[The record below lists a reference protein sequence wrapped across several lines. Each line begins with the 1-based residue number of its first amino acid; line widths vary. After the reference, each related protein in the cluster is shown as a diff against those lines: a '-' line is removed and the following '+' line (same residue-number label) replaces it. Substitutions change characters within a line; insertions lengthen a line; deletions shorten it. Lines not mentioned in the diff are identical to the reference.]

1 MENTYGLL
9 VDLSQRLIEAGRRA
23 GTIPEGPPAKV
34 VAHALGFPGG
44 RLTRAT
50 VGLDRLRLDGKVSGM
65 SIALAVNFASTPR
78 IRHAFRL
85 VASASGTRSRSAG
98 M

>member
-9 VDLSQRLIEAGRRA
+9 VDLCQRLIEAGRRA

-34 VAHALGFPGG
+34 VAPALGFPGG

-50 VGLDRLRLDGKVSGM
+50 VGLDRLRLDEKVSGM
-65 SIALAVNFASTPR
+65 SIALAVNFAARRGFVTPLGQW
-78 IRHAFRL
+78 HL
-85 VASASGTRSRSAG
+85 LAG
-98 M
+98 RVRAAR